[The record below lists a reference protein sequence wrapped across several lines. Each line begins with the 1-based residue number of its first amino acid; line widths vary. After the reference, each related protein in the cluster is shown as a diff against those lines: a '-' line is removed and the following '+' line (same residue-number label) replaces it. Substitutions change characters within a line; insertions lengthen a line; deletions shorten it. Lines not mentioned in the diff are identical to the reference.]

1 MDRRVKGLLYL
12 LHLAKQKHLRN
23 AKETGE
29 VPASIAGKGLANP
42 NLSKDVKTVFA
53 SALSQAKR
61 RSDQGG

>member
-1 MDRRVKGLLYL
+1 MDRRAKGLR
-12 LHLAKQKHLRN
+12 HLAKQKRLRN

-29 VPASIAGKGLANP
+29 VPASIAGKGLSDP

-61 RSDQGG
+61 RSEQDG